1 MSTSHG
7 AFVWHELMTSDPA
20 AARAFYG
27 SVVGWSAQPSPVPG
41 MDYWMLKAG
50 EIPVCGL
57 MSVPEEAKQQ
67 GARPMWVGYVGV
79 DDVDAATEK
88 AKQLGGVVY
97 RPPADIPSVGRF
109 ATTSATRNARCWQ
122 CSNSPPN
129 HAGPGGGAGHPGHV
143 GWNELYAADWEKAFA
158 FYSEMFGWRK
168 DQAMPMGEMGT
179 YQLFAHG
186 EHAIGGMMNKPAQMP
201 MPAWTFYFNIE
212 NIDAAVE
219 RVKAGGGQII
229 NGPMQVPGGSWT
241 AQARDPQGA
250 MFALV
255 GPRA

>member
-20 AARAFYG
+20 AAKAFYG
-27 SVVGWSAQPSPVPG
+27 SVVGWSVQLSPVPG
-41 MDYWMLKAG
+41 MEYWMLKAG
-50 EIPVCGL
+50 ETPVCGL

-88 AKQLGGVVY
+88 AKKLGGTVY
-97 RPPADIPSVGRF
+97 RPPADIPMVGRF
-109 ATTSATRNARCWQ
+109 SIIGDPQRTMLAMFKFAQTM
-122 CSNSPPN
+122 
-129 HAGPGGGAGHPGHV
+129 PGAPAAPGTPGHV
-143 GWNELYAADWEKAFA
+143 GWNELYAVDWEKAFA
-158 FYSEMFGWRK
+158 FYSDMFGWRK

-186 EHAIGGMMNKPAQMP
+186 EHAIGGMMNKPPQMP
-201 MPAWTFYFNIE
+201 MPAWTFYFNID

-229 NGPMQVPGGSWT
+229 NGPMQVPGGSWI
-241 AQARDPQGA
+241 AQALDPQGA